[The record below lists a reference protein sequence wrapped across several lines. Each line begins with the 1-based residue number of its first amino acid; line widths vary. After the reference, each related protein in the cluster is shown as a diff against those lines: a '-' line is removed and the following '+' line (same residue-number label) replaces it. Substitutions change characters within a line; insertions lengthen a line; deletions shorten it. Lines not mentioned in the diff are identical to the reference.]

1 MSGLSKKITCHYGG
15 LESWQSFQP
24 TGIIP
29 RHCRLSRPL
38 SLLLCY
44 SATLQFCCCSCRLAD
59 SGGQTACCRSLC
71 LSAAAGRLK
80 VAASCKVA
88 AAAQDKFWPGR
99 LQWGGGQCA
108 CAVWGAEMPISL
120 VEIWNFKPGRIGV
133 LQISSLSTTIL
144 NHLNTQITPLS
155 LSNWRYSV
163 RHWYD
168 S

>member
-88 AAAQDKFWPGR
+88 APLKTNFGPAGSSEEEASAHARSGEQRCPS
-99 LQWGGGQCA
+99 
-108 CAVWGAEMPISL
+108 VWWRYEISNQGEL
-120 VEIWNFKPGRIGV
+120 EFCKSVVYQP
-133 LQISSLSTTIL
+133 TIL

-155 LSNWRYSV
+155 LSN
-163 RHWYD
+163 
-168 S
+168 